1 VSDDRAAPGLAD
13 LPDEVR
19 HRVHALTAEVL
30 PEVVKLPPP
39 LRKVADFAPARR
51 ARLGAGAMTAALE
64 SDEDFRQRVA
74 VQVNGG
80 LPRPLAAATELAGE
94 ESPVTAAALAWLLR
108 PDGWEDAL
116 GAALARLAERPR
128 ARDDAEVDR
137 LRQQVESAEKA
148 TRDLRSRYREE
159 VAGLKGENATL
170 RRKLGEARSALRAAV
185 AAAEQAGRAADELRG
200 RADAAAAAAEKE
212 LRQLRARVA
221 RLEEEARAGRRA
233 GRAERD
239 ESNLRARLLLDSV
252 IDAAAGLRR
261 ELALP
266 PASGTPGDR
275 LEASLASEGTRD
287 PSSAGS
293 LGPASPAL
301 LEQYLAL
308 PRARLI
314 VDGYNVSKSAWPASS
329 LEDQRNRLL
338 RGLAPVVARTRVE
351 ATVVFDAAA
360 SSARPVVATPRGVK
374 VVFSPEGVIADRV
387 IADLVAAEP
396 EGRVVIVVSSDQEV
410 ARDASKAGARSV
422 SAEALVGL
430 LARN

>member
-74 VQVNGG
+74 VQVNDG
-80 LPRPLAAATELAGE
+80 LPRPLATATELAGE

-137 LRQQVESAEKA
+137 LRQQVGSAEKA
-148 TRDLRSRYREE
+148 TSDLRSRYREE

-170 RRKLGEARSALRAAV
+170 RRKLGEARSALREAL
-185 AAAEQAGRAADELRG
+185 AAAEQAGRTADELRR
-200 RADAAAAAAEKE
+200 RAEAAAAAAEKE

-266 PASGTPGDR
+266 PASGTPGER